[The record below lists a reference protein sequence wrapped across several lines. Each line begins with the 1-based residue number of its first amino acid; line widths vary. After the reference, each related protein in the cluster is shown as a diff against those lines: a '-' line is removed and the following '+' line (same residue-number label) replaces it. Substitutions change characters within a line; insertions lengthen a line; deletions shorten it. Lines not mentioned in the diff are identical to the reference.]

1 MTPILQKMEFSI
13 RFDRPVN
20 EKHYIIPGGYT
31 IKADR
36 PHQNNNGRQS
46 DLITFDF
53 CDEDRYIDETDPCV
67 MHFQVRNLDPEYGN
81 SNEELNKTTLK
92 TANFSEFFVYTG
104 EDDDPEIK
112 PVQICTLAF
121 IMDDGTAIGAT
132 LYQREQASGALATN

>member
-31 IKADR
+31 IKTEG
-36 PHQNNNGRQS
+36 PHQVDNGRKP

-53 CDEDRYIDETDPCV
+53 CDEERYIDEKDPCV

-81 SNEELNKTTLK
+81 FNEALNKDTLK
-92 TANFSEFFVYTG
+92 TAVFSEFFVYTG

-121 IMDDGTAIGAT
+121 VMDNGEIIRVTP
-132 LYQREQASGALATN
+132 YQREQASGALATN